1 MGGCCEADEKLWTE
15 RPASKMPSP
24 LYRQHHHT
32 PVIVKQSANAESEA
46 GADAEAE
53 EL

>member
-15 RPASKMPSP
+15 KPASKMPAP
-24 LYRQHHHT
+24 IYR
-32 PVIVKQSANAESEA
+32 PNRKAPAVVKIIDEDEHEA